1 MLCDAALNWTEE
13 EAKAADC
20 AEAPRPG
27 VSRKTAAQAMAQQ
40 VSTRP
45 QYFDEIETLFVRR
58 RGKHLWLSPKD
69 WALIQSWQDRGI
81 PLHVA
86 LGGIERAFDLHNASA
101 HRRRDIN
108 SLSYCRGEVEA
119 QYAEWLKRQ
128 GGSASQFPES
138 FPPKVGSDVDAR
150 LPFPRAQ
157 ILEHLKNCHAALTK
171 MRGSRAETHEVR
183 FEAAVSKAA
192 ARLLRLTENFAGAE
206 EPDVERLEED
216 LTGLEAYLS
225 EALLAQLSP
234 DRLSV
239 ERLEIEAQL
248 SSYRGRVRRDVFEE
262 MTNNLMRKRLRERLG
277 IPPLSLFHL

>member
-1 MLCDAALNWTEE
+1 ME
-13 EAKAADC
+13 
-20 AEAPRPG
+20 
-27 VSRKTAAQAMAQQ
+27 QQ
-40 VSTRP
+40 VSTRS

-69 WALIQSWQDRGI
+69 WALIQSWQEKGI

-86 LGGIERAFDLHNASA
+86 LGGIERTFDLHNASD

-119 QYAEWLKRQ
+119 QYTEWLKTR
-128 GGSASQFPES
+128 GGPANQFPES
-138 FPPKVGSDVDAR
+138 SPPKVGSDADAR

-157 ILEHLKNCHAALTK
+157 ILEHLKNCHAALTEVCGG
-171 MRGSRAETHEVR
+171 RTETHEVR
-183 FEAAVSKAA
+183 FDAAVSKAA
-192 ARLLRLTENFAGAE
+192 ARLLWLKDSFGGAE
-206 EPDVERLEED
+206 EPDVGRLEEE
-216 LTGLEAYLS
+216 LLGLEAYLS
-225 EALLAQLSP
+225 EALLTQLSP

-239 ERLEIEAQL
+239 ERLETEARL